1 MHLKASKCFTVIV
14 LYVSFPYPVVSVR
27 RSIRF
32 KLNQM
37 SPVVVL
43 VHVARLSKCGSDRSC
58 ALMPPIYMF
67 LDGFGE
73 PSVCTF
79 GCVLLG
85 SLGLRDFPIS
95 PARQLFYDFASW
107 SWLLIR
113 DNQLTVGTFVK
124 VVILGLALCNHSV
137 TKKKGE
143 TKCKIQIC
151 ISPRVSD
158 LLVYFSMV
166 SVNVCG
172 ETGFIK

>member
-1 MHLKASKCFTVIV
+1 MHLKASKCLTVIV
-14 LYVSFPYPVVSVR
+14 LYVSLPYPVVSVR
-27 RSIRF
+27 RAIRF

-43 VHVARLSKCGSDRSC
+43 VHVARLSKCRSDHSC

-95 PARQLFYDFASW
+95 PARQLFYDFVSW
-107 SWLLIR
+107 SGCLFEMT
-113 DNQLTVGTFVK
+113 NSP
-124 VVILGLALCNHSV
+124 LGL
-137 TKKKGE
+137 
-143 TKCKIQIC
+143 
-151 ISPRVSD
+151 
-158 LLVYFSMV
+158 
-166 SVNVCG
+166 
-172 ETGFIK
+172 